1 PYLNKV
7 IRLYPNHRLN
17 FKSILRSN
25 FDLICQ
31 YISPDQVKI
40 LILSDEK
47 DTSGQSEL
55 FLSHFQINQF
65 INLQT
70 LILIQIEKKSLEI
83 INLHL
88 NKLHYLRS
96 LFLNSEITIPLSL
109 PLVNLRYLK
118 LSQYSLDQL
127 KNICFTTPQLKTL
140 NVTVIHRTS
149 KFEFQCQL
157 DYLTRLVLQIVGFH
171 VSMDEIEK
179 FLNNFSHLKHLELHT
194 KCYADVVNGHRWKI
208 VAKDLITLKFIFNI
222 EVDSIEEIL
231 DTFRTSFWLNDK
243 QWFVAY
249 DNNHLFTIPCSMY
262 KHVNEFFQPPKYTNI
277 LENTIFYDHVRK
289 LTLNFHL
296 IKTSH
301 RFINITTLEI
311 GYKYIS
317 VEILST

>member
-157 DYLTRLVLQIVGFH
+157 DYLTRLVLQIVG
-171 VSMDEIEK
+171 
-179 FLNNFSHLKHLELHT
+179 
-194 KCYADVVNGHRWKI
+194 
-208 VAKDLITLKFIFNI
+208 
-222 EVDSIEEIL
+222 
-231 DTFRTSFWLNDK
+231 
-243 QWFVAY
+243 
-249 DNNHLFTIPCSMY
+249 
-262 KHVNEFFQPPKYTNI
+262 
-277 LENTIFYDHVRK
+277 
-289 LTLNFHL
+289 
-296 IKTSH
+296 
-301 RFINITTLEI
+301 
-311 GYKYIS
+311 
-317 VEILST
+317 